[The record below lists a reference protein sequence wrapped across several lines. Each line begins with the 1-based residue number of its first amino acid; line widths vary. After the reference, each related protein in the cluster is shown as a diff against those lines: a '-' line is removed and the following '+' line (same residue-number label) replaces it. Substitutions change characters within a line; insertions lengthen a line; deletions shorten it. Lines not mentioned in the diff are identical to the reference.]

1 MQSAMKFLLFAVLGL
16 ASMSTYASA
25 ALESLRVVPREN
37 AILVVME
44 LSAETKYKTF
54 SLANPNRIVVDLLDS
69 HKPPHSKWKVDKPA
83 PVVTIRG
90 AVRQSRNYRVVV
102 DLSRQVD
109 YEVNTYTLSGGRFQ
123 LLVRIPAD
131 GLQSVPPLSS
141 EAAGDNAS
149 SKSKSSQYS
158 HKKRPAE
165 IIVAVDPGHGGK
177 DPGAKGARG
186 TLEKDVVLEISK
198 RLAAEIN
205 REPGMRAVLTRSDDK
220 FLHLRRR
227 MDIARQHQ
235 ADLFVS
241 IHANSYKDPR
251 VRGSSVFT
259 LSQGAATSE
268 AARWL
273 AKKENSADLVGGVSI
288 SDKEDVV
295 ASVLLDL
302 SQTVTNDASHSVAQE
317 VSHSMGRVNKLH
329 KKYIERAG
337 FAVLK
342 SPDIPSILVETMYLT
357 NPKEEMMLRSKHHQN
372 RMAKAI
378 FKGIKNYFVQHPIEG
393 TQFAARKHVIQRGET
408 LYAIASHYRVSVENI
423 RQFNHL
429 KNDSLRIGQVLS
441 IPL

>member
-69 HKPPHSKWKVDKPA
+69 HKPSHSSWKVDKPA
-83 PVVTIRG
+83 PVVKIRG

-302 SQTVTNDASHSVAQE
+302 SQTVTNDASQSVAQE